1 MNHHTSYDRAH
12 DDAQR
17 LARRHERDL
26 HWAKERRRQQER
38 EIVAASALL
47 ATSPWALARRAV
59 LVSGSLLVA
68 VAVAVG
74 FATQAHLPAG
84 WLLLADAVAI
94 AVAVTVLIC
103 AAVALASVRSRRAA
117 ARALVHSHDA
127 RLSHTQYHISES
139 VHTFIDAHTEVVA
152 TRPAN
157 VARNA
162 AA

>member
-47 ATSPWALARRAV
+47 ASTRWALARRTV
-59 LVSGSLLVA
+59 LVSGLLLAA
-68 VAVAVG
+68 VAAATG
-74 FATQAHLPAG
+74 FAASAHLPAG
-84 WLLLADAVAI
+84 WLLLADAVAV
-94 AVAVTVLIC
+94 ALAVTVVIG
-103 AAVALASVRSRRAA
+103 ATVSLAGIRSRRVA
-117 ARALVHSHDA
+117 ARALVASHEA
-127 RLSHTQYHISES
+127 RLTHTQYHIHES
-139 VHTFIDAHTEVVA
+139 VHTFIDAHVEVVN
-152 TRPAN
+152 TRPA
-157 VARNA
+157 RLTRGA